1 MGFLFK
7 LIIYVEAVW
16 KVSMCNVQ
24 TKEGAIEMCNIKS
37 DGRWIWCRK
46 AKWVQN
52 CFRVH
57 GEQCGACDWIY
68 LVVAS
73 AANEDPWSDLASTI
87 PPAVV
92 ALSDPRLAVRLNE
105 TFCPDSVEDEA
116 ADGAQSSKYDPT
128 SLISFS

>member
-1 MGFLFK
+1 
-7 LIIYVEAVW
+7 
-16 KVSMCNVQ
+16 MCNVQ
-24 TKEGAIEMCNIKS
+24 TTEGAIEMCNIKS

-57 GEQCGACDWIY
+57 GECGACDWIY

-87 PPAVV
+87 PPVAV

-105 TFCPDSVEDEA
+105 TFCPEEDEA
-116 ADGAQSSKYDPT
+116 ANGAQGSKYDPT
-128 SLISFS
+128 SQICFSQHQFFTIKNSN